1 MAHCIIW
8 PIWNKENHSM
18 KKKKYEIPDLLIILF
33 NADDIITD
41 SGFGDDFG
49 DEPGDDSEFF
59 DD

>member
-1 MAHCIIW
+1 
-8 PIWNKENHSM
+8 M

-41 SGFGDDFG
+41 SEFGDDFG